1 MKKYYCLCIALLA
14 PLMGFAMENADYPE
28 LQAEKVFLNVEHSKL
43 WPGDT
48 LAVSGGLTDAFLL
61 DSTHY
66 SRYVYLE
73 LVGANDSVFVRHK
86 IRAENGLFCDR
97 IPIDKFIVSGD
108 YYLRGYTRFMA
119 NYKVT
124 SFPMV
129 PVEIGNA

>member
-1 MKKYYCLCIALLA
+1 
-14 PLMGFAMENADYPE
+14 MGFAMENADYPE

-86 IRAENGLFCDR
+86 IRAENGLFATVSPSINLLFRAIITCGA
-97 IPIDKFIVSGD
+97 IPVLWPI
-108 YYLRGYTRFMA
+108 TRLPLFRWCRWW
-119 NYKVT
+119 
-124 SFPMV
+124 
-129 PVEIGNA
+129 

>member
-86 IRAENGLFCDR
+86 IRAEN
-97 IPIDKFIVSGD
+97 
-108 YYLRGYTRFMA
+108 
-119 NYKVT
+119 
-124 SFPMV
+124 
-129 PVEIGNA
+129 

>member
-1 MKKYYCLCIALLA
+1 MKIPAYNLQRVLLLSFMSVFSGWGHATLTRMKKYYCLCIALLA
-14 PLMGFAMENADYPE
+14 PLMGFAVVNADYPE

-73 LVGANDSVFVRHK
+73 LVGANDSVLV
-86 IRAENGLFCDR
+86 
-97 IPIDKFIVSGD
+97 
-108 YYLRGYTRFMA
+108 
-119 NYKVT
+119 
-124 SFPMV
+124 
-129 PVEIGNA
+129 